1 MDTTSKWFSFKV
13 ERATGIPAGTIGAF
27 PKLLGPIALLN
38 TVHKIPTCFS
48 LSNCFFNNYVWVWLK
63 IRNNGREPP
72 LHILETFSKMVLVE
86 SGFGVNAVDLFQ
98 GGNVGCRSNI
108 EAEVEVLCNLHDVRA
123 CTFHGER
130 KT

>member
-1 MDTTSKWFSFKV
+1 MIQFQVRKSNRHPCRHHRSFP
-13 ERATGIPAGTIGAF
+13 ETPWA
-27 PKLLGPIALLN
+27 
-38 TVHKIPTCFS
+38 HCFVKYS
-48 LSNCFFNNYVWVWLK
+48 TKDPNIFFTLELFFQQLYVWVWLK

-72 LHILETFSKMVLVE
+72 LDILETFSKMVLVE

-108 EAEVEVLCNLHDVRA
+108 EAKVEVLCNLHDVRA
-123 CTFHGER
+123 RTFHGER